1 MSDQVRQ
8 QALAARAAARVLAAT
23 SAAVRN
29 QALEAIAAALEANRE
44 RILAA
49 NAEDLKAGEQDG
61 LASPLLKRLDLSG
74 NKFASTVEMVR
85 GVCAQPDP
93 LGQTQSATEL
103 DDRLRLYRVTVPIG
117 VIGVIF
123 ESRPDALVQIASLC
137 LKSGNAALLKGGHE
151 ATVTNQTLAEIMC
164 QAAQGIL
171 PEGWMVLL
179 PGREEV
185 RALLGEED
193 LIDLIIPRGSNEF
206 VQYIMHNTK
215 IPVMGHADGICHV
228 YVDANADLD
237 KAVQI
242 VVDAKTQYVA
252 VCNAA
257 ETLLVHNKIA
267 EEFLPLVVKIVVDA
281 KNVELRGDERTLN
294 VISQPSS
301 EPDDEATAVSVSGT
315 RVALE
320 PPTAGPLSA
329 APTEAPQ
336 PNANGQIKP
345 ATKADWSTEYLDL
358 VLAVKVVDNIDEAIE
373 HINAYGSHH
382 TDAIITEDREAAH
395 TFLREVDSSSVI
407 HNASTRFAD
416 GFKYGLGAEVGISTN
431 RLHSRGPVGLEGLV
445 IYKYILQGDGHIV
458 DTYDGQQ
465 QRPLTHRPLDQH
477 WPA

>member
-8 QALAARAAARVLAAT
+8 QALAARAASRTLAAT
-23 SAAVRN
+23 SAEVRN
-29 QALEAIAAALEANRE
+29 QALEAIAAALEANRT

-49 NAEDLKAGEQDG
+49 NAEDLKAAEQDG
-61 LASPLLKRLDLSG
+61 LASPLLKRLDLSH
-74 NKFASTVEMVR
+74 KFASTVAMVR

-93 LGQTQSATEL
+93 LGQTQRATEL
-103 DDRLRLYRVTVPIG
+103 DDRLHLYRVTVPIG

-137 LKSGNAALLKGGHE
+137 LKSGNAALLKGGRE
-151 ATVTNQTLAEIMC
+151 ATATNRTLAEVMC
-164 QAAQGIL
+164 QATHGIL
-171 PEGWMVLL
+171 PAGWMALL
-179 PGREEV
+179 SGREEV
-185 RALLGEED
+185 RALLGEEE

-228 YVDANADLD
+228 YVDASADLD

-242 VVDAKTQYVA
+242 AVDAKTQYVA

-257 ETLLVHNKIA
+257 ETLLVHSRIA
-267 EEFLPLVVKIVVDA
+267 AAFLQRAVPALLA
-281 KNVELRGDERTLN
+281 RNVELRGDART
-294 VISQPSS
+294 
-301 EPDDEATAVSVSGT
+301 
-315 RVALE
+315 RAL
-320 PPTAGPLSA
+320 A
-329 APTEAPQ
+329 
-336 PNANGQIKP
+336 NANGQVKP
-345 ATKADWSTEYLDL
+345 AAEADWSTEYLDL
-358 VLAVKVVDNIDEAIE
+358 LLAVKVVDSTAEAIE

-382 TDAIITEDREAAH
+382 TDAIVAEDPAAAR
-395 TFLREVDSSSVI
+395 TFLREVDSASVI

-458 DTYDGQQ
+458 DMYDGQQ
-465 QRPLTHRPLDQH
+465 QRPFIHRPLNQH
-477 WPA
+477 WQA

>member
-8 QALAARAAARVLAAT
+8 QAQAARAASRTLAAT
-23 SAAVRN
+23 SEEVRN

-74 NKFASTVEMVR
+74 RKFASTVEMVR

-103 DDRLRLYRVTVPIG
+103 DDRLHLYRVTVPIG

-123 ESRPDALVQIASLC
+123 ESRPDALVQIAALC
-137 LKSGNAALLKGGHE
+137 LKSGNAALLKGGRE
-151 ATVTNQTLAEIMC
+151 ATITNQTLAEVMC
-164 QAAQGIL
+164 QATHGIL
-171 PEGWMVLL
+171 PEGWMALL
-179 PGREEV
+179 SGREEV

-228 YVDANADLD
+228 YVDASADLD

-242 VVDAKTQYVA
+242 AVDAKTQYVA

-257 ETLLVHNKIA
+257 ETLLVHSGIA
-267 EEFLPLVVKIVVDA
+267 AAFLPRAVPALLARD
-281 KNVELRGDERTLN
+281 VELRGDERA
-294 VISQPSS
+294 I
-301 EPDDEATAVSVSGT
+301 
-315 RVALE
+315 AL
-320 PPTAGPLSA
+320 ANA
-329 APTEAPQ
+329 
-336 PNANGQIKP
+336 NANGQVKP
-345 ATKADWSTEYLDL
+345 AAEADWSTEYLDL
-358 VLAVKVVDNIDEAIE
+358 MLAVKVVDSTAEAIE

-382 TDAIITEDREAAH
+382 TDAIVAEDPAAAR
-395 TFLREVDSSSVI
+395 TFLREVDSASVI

-458 DTYDGQQ
+458 DMYDGQQ
-465 QRPLTHRPLDQH
+465 QRPFTHRPLDQH
-477 WPA
+477 WQA

>member
-8 QALAARAAARVLAAT
+8 QALAARAASRVLAAA
-23 SAAVRN
+23 SEEVRN
-29 QALEAIAAALEANRE
+29 QALETIAAALEANRE

-61 LASPLLKRLDLSG
+61 LTPPLLKRLDLSG
-74 NKFASTVEMVR
+74 RKFASTVEMVR

-103 DDRLRLYRVTVPIG
+103 DDRLHLYRVTVPIG

-137 LKSGNAALLKGGHE
+137 LKSGNAALLKGGRE
-151 ATVTNQTLAEIMC
+151 ATATNQTLAEVMC
-164 QAAQGIL
+164 QATHGIL
-171 PEGWMVLL
+171 PEGWMALL

-228 YVDANADLD
+228 YVDASADLD

-242 VVDAKTQYVA
+242 AVDAKTQYVA

-257 ETLLVHNKIA
+257 ETLLVHSRVA
-267 EEFLPLVVKIVVDA
+267 AAFLQRAVPALLARD
-281 KNVELRGDERTLN
+281 VELRGDERT
-294 VISQPSS
+294 I
-301 EPDDEATAVSVSGT
+301 
-315 RVALE
+315 AL
-320 PPTAGPLSA
+320 A
-329 APTEAPQ
+329 
-336 PNANGQIKP
+336 NANGQVKP
-345 ATKADWSTEYLDL
+345 AAEADWSTEYLDL
-358 VLAVKVVDNIDEAIE
+358 MLAVKVVDSTAEAIE

-382 TDAIITEDREAAH
+382 TDAIVAEDPAAAR
-395 TFLREVDSSSVI
+395 TFLREVDSASVI

-458 DTYDGQQ
+458 DMYDGQH
-465 QRPLTHRPLDQH
+465 QRPFAHRPLDQH
-477 WPA
+477 WQA

>member
-8 QALAARAAARVLAAT
+8 QALAARAASRVLAAT
-23 SAAVRN
+23 SATVRN
-29 QALEAIAAALEANRE
+29 QALEAIATDLEANRE

-74 NKFASTVEMVR
+74 SKFASTVEMVR
-85 GVCAQPDP
+85 EVCAQPDP

-103 DDRLRLYRVTVPIG
+103 DDQLHLYRVTVPIG

-137 LKSGNAALLKGGHE
+137 LKSGNAALLKGGRE

-164 QAAQGIL
+164 QATHGIL
-171 PEGWMVLL
+171 PEGWMTLL

-185 RALLGEED
+185 RALLGEEE

-228 YVDANADLD
+228 YVDASADLD

-242 VVDAKTQYVA
+242 AVDAKTQYVA

-257 ETLLVHNKIA
+257 ETLLVHSGIA
-267 EEFLPLVVKIVVDA
+267 PAFLSRAVPALIA
-281 KNVELRGDERTLN
+281 RNVELRGDER
-294 VISQPSS
+294 
-301 EPDDEATAVSVSGT
+301 
-315 RVALE
+315 AL
-320 PPTAGPLSA
+320 ALA
-329 APTEAPQ
+329 
-336 PNANGQIKP
+336 NANGQVKP
-345 ATKADWSTEYLDL
+345 ATESDWSTEYLDL
-358 VLAVKVVDNIDEAIE
+358 MLAVKVVDSTAEAIE

-382 TDAIITEDREAAH
+382 TDAIVTEDLEAAH
-395 TFLREVDSSSVI
+395 TFLREVDSASVI

-458 DTYDGQQ
+458 DMYDGQQ
-465 QRPLTHRPLDQH
+465 QRPFIHRPLDQH
-477 WPA
+477 WQA

>member
-1 MSDQVRQ
+1 MSDRVRQ
-8 QALAARAAARVLAAT
+8 QALAARAASHVLAAT
-23 SAAVRN
+23 SVEARN

-49 NAEDLKAGEQDG
+49 NAEDLKAGQQDG
-61 LASPLLKRLDLSG
+61 LAPPLLKRLDLSG
-74 NKFASTVEMVR
+74 SKFASTVEMVR
-85 GVCAQPDP
+85 DVCAQPDP

-103 DDRLRLYRVTVPIG
+103 DDQLHLYRVTVPIG

-123 ESRPDALVQIASLC
+123 ESRPDALVQIAALC
-137 LKSGNAALLKGGHE
+137 LKSGNAALLKGGRE
-151 ATVTNQTLAEIMC
+151 ATITNQTLAEIMG
-164 QAAQGIL
+164 QATNAIL
-171 PEGWMVLL
+171 PEGWMALL

-185 RALLGEED
+185 RALLGEEE

-215 IPVMGHADGICHV
+215 IPVMGHADGVCHV
-228 YVDANADLD
+228 YVDESADID

-242 VVDAKTQYVA
+242 AVDAKTQYVA

-257 ETLLVHNKIA
+257 ETLLVHSNIA
-267 EEFLPLVVKIVVDA
+267 PAFLPRAVSVLLA
-281 KNVELRGDERTLN
+281 KNVELLGDERTL
-294 VISQPSS
+294 
-301 EPDDEATAVSVSGT
+301 
-315 RVALE
+315 AL
-320 PPTAGPLSA
+320 A
-329 APTEAPQ
+329 
-336 PNANGQIKP
+336 NANGQIKP
-345 ATKADWSTEYLDL
+345 ATEADWSTEYLDL
-358 VLAVKVVDNIDEAIE
+358 MLSVKVVDSTTEAIE

-382 TDAIITEDREAAH
+382 TDAIVTEDLEAAR

-458 DTYDGQQ
+458 DMYDGQQ
-465 QRPLTHRPLDQH
+465 QRSFTHRPLDQH
-477 WPA
+477 WQA

>member
-1 MSDQVRQ
+1 MSDQVRE
-8 QALAARAAARVLAAT
+8 QALAARAASRVLTAT
-23 SAAVRN
+23 SEEERN
-29 QALEAIAAALEANRE
+29 QALEAIAAALETNRE

-74 NKFASTVEMVR
+74 RKFANTVAMVR
-85 GVCAQPDP
+85 DVCTQPDP

-103 DDRLRLYRVTVPIG
+103 DDQLHLYRVTVPIG

-137 LKSGNAALLKGGHE
+137 LKSGNAALLKGGRE
-151 ATVTNQTLAEIMC
+151 ATATNQTLAAVMC
-164 QAAQGIL
+164 QATHGIL
-171 PEGWMVLL
+171 PEGWMALL

-228 YVDANADLD
+228 YVDASADLD

-242 VVDAKTQYVA
+242 AVDAKTQYVA

-257 ETLLVHNKIA
+257 ETLLVHSSIA
-267 EEFLPLVVKIVVDA
+267 AAFLQRAVPALLA
-281 KNVELRGDERTLN
+281 RNVELRGDERT
-294 VISQPSS
+294 
-301 EPDDEATAVSVSGT
+301 
-315 RVALE
+315 RAL
-320 PPTAGPLSA
+320 A
-329 APTEAPQ
+329 
-336 PNANGQIKP
+336 NANGQVKP
-345 ATKADWSTEYLDL
+345 ATESDWSTEYLDL
-358 VLAVKVVDNIDEAIE
+358 MLAVKVVDSMAEAIK

-382 TDAIITEDREAAH
+382 TDAIATEDPEAAH
-395 TFLREVDSSSVI
+395 TFLREVDSASVI

-465 QRPLTHRPLDQH
+465 QRPFTHRPLDQH
-477 WPA
+477 WHA